1 MCECVHVLEVG
12 VNSGAPS
19 QSTPQQ
25 ATNGRQRVQP
35 TCRPPV
41 KLAAWPTVPH
51 LRHKVLLTED
61 KQTPSDAEQQ
71 SQHCLPRTSTLPV
84 TLTTVP
90 HLRHKVLLTEDTH
103 TSSDPEQHSQRQ
115 KLAAAS
121 HSINRQCTNGQ
132 FTAKGTASTTVY

>member
-61 KQTPSDAEQQ
+61 
-71 SQHCLPRTSTLPV
+71 
-84 TLTTVP
+84 
-90 HLRHKVLLTEDTH
+90 TH